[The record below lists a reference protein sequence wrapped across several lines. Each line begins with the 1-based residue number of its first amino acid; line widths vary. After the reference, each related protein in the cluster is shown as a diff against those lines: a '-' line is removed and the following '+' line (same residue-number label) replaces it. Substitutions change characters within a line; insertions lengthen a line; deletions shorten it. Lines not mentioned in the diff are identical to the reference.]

1 MSSSHHP
8 KPPPQPP
15 INQPAT
21 RLRLL
26 AWTYHDARTASHD
39 TTTTNT
45 TSHDTRIPSRNP
57 ELWNTG
63 SYKQLEQALDH
74 TRQTNNR
81 EYRRFVVNYID
92 QPLSKHPA
100 EPLDHLLELMPNDI
114 HVPQIISEAAGYTPH
129 EGRRWERRS
138 PP

>member
-1 MSSSHHP
+1 MTPNP

-15 INQPAT
+15 ISQPAT

-26 AWTYHDARTASHD
+26 AWTYHDACTASHD
-39 TTTTNT
+39 TTTGNST
-45 TSHDTRIPSRNP
+45 HETRIPSRNP
-57 ELWNTG
+57 ELWDTG
-63 SYKQLEQALDH
+63 SYKQLERALDE

-81 EYRRFVVNYID
+81 QYRHFVVNYIG
-92 QPLSKHPA
+92 QPLDKHPA
-100 EPLDHLLELMPNDI
+100 EPLDHMLQRMPTDI

-138 PP
+138 HT